1 MGCVLGAAW
10 LLATSVGCSEEP
22 APVEEEK
29 ILGIEETEVWT
40 FGELT
45 DPVYVVRTEH
55 DVPHLYATN
64 RTDLGFVL
72 GFVTARDRYFMMD
85 LSRRLGR
92 GQISELLGDA
102 ALDIDQESRGTGI
115 TFVAQ
120 QIHDAMP
127 PELTEYA
134 DAFAA
139 GINAYIEQVRQDELA
154 PPSELQLAQG
164 ILGVSN
170 PTELM
175 REFDRLDVAAMIA
188 VVLYNSSYETGDIG
202 RSAAAAALDDLFTGG
217 EAFATLRRQ
226 GAIEDIYGDITPV
239 RFISSTGGFE
249 TSAKSGKP
257 AGLPQVGGIA
267 SRVPASVYARA
278 VARSEKQQ
286 RRLQRDREAGYGS
299 NAWAVSGSHTADGA
313 GLMAGD
319 GHLSLS
325 VPSILYRFG
334 LDTTLF
340 GDGDIHQLG
349 MSVPGLPVTA
359 IGTNGKVAWS
369 QTQLSADNT
378 DWYLEQIQLDDDGRP
393 VRSFFEGEW
402 KLLEAIDEEY
412 DIADVPLL
420 ESVGRLETWTRWR
433 TFDGRWLAEIEGRS
447 ASPDEVL
454 APGEALVNMR
464 GEYVVPEDLDGDGV
478 VTAMSFI
485 YAGFYASS
493 VFRGTDAIGRA
504 GDVDEFVEATRGLV
518 AYSQNFAVAD
528 NQGNAMYG
536 AFQPY
541 PCRAFL
547 ERDADGSWT
556 DGSDPNQLLD
566 GTRYGAWTI
575 PMSGGLPDDAPTE
588 DPYACTIPHDAA
600 PKSINPPE
608 GWVSTA
614 NNDPT
619 GTTFDGSMTD
629 DEYWFGGPWNNG
641 FRAHRIGLELEKA
654 IADGGATVEDMSRI
668 QGNTTSNL
676 GELFIASLLESI
688 DYAQGL
694 GPSPSDPSDQRV
706 AALYD
711 GDEGAIDEV
720 KSRLNGWVERG
731 FATPSGVDTFYA
743 PDHDQDARDDAVAT
757 MLFNAWLPR
766 VISGTFDDEG
776 LPGIWQPSGSHGRV
790 KSLDKFLRGRGA
802 DNPLSLASFNAAT
815 GESAF
820 FDVLGTDEVETSHE
834 VILKALVDALA
845 FLRGPAEEENDF
857 EGGFGTSDMSQY
869 LWGLRH
875 YARMESLLADFI
887 GDDPQYAAL
896 TKGFAVSTLQCPLEE
911 DGVTPGEPL
920 FGLEWFP
927 RPGDQYAVDAG
938 NPGFSGTRFSYGSG
952 PVMRMVVALKGDQF
966 EGVNIIPG
974 GQSSITES
982 DFFAD
987 QAHLWLGNQVSPM
1000 RFTVDQV
1007 VDGAVGR
1014 ESYLP

>member
-1 MGCVLGAAW
+1 MAFVSSLVGV
-10 LLATSVGCSEEP
+10 ATSGLGCSEEP

-29 ILGIEETEVWT
+29 ILGIEETEVWN

-55 DVPHLYATN
+55 NVPHLYATN
-64 RTDLGFVL
+64 RRDLGFVL

-85 LSRRLGR
+85 LSRRLGEGR
-92 GQISELLGDA
+92 ISELLGDA

-115 TFVAQ
+115 TYVAQ
-120 QIHDAMP
+120 QIHDTMP
-127 PELTEYA
+127 ADLVEYA

-139 GINAYIEQVRQDELA
+139 GINAYIEQVREDEVP
-154 PPSELQLAQG
+154 PPSELFLAQG

-175 REFDRLDVAAMIA
+175 SDFNRLDVAAMIA

-202 RSAAAAALDDLFTGG
+202 RSAAAAALDDLFTSG
-217 EAFATLRRQ
+217 EALATLRKQ
-226 GAIEDIYGDITPV
+226 GAIEDIFGDITPV

-249 TSAKSGKP
+249 ASTKAGKP
-257 AGLPQVGGIA
+257 LSGPTLGGIA
-267 SRVPASVYARA
+267 TRVPQSVYARA
-278 VARSEKQQ
+278 IARSDKQQ

-299 NAWAVSGSHTADGA
+299 NAWAVSGSHSADGA

-334 LDTTLF
+334 VDTTLF
-340 GDGDIHQLG
+340 GDGDLHQLG
-349 MSVPGLPVTA
+349 MSVPGLPVVA

-393 VRSFFEGEW
+393 SRSLFEGEW
-402 KLLEAIDEEY
+402 RLLEAIDEEY
-412 DIADVPLL
+412 EIADVPLL
-420 ESVGRLETWTRWR
+420 DSVGRTESWTRWR
-433 TFDGRWLAEIEGRS
+433 TFDGRWLGEIEGRS
-447 ASPDEVL
+447 ASVDEVL
-454 APGEALVNMR
+454 APGEALVTMR
-464 GEYVVPEDLDGDGV
+464 GEYVVPEDLNGDGV
-478 VTAMSFI
+478 ITAMSFV

-493 VFRGTDAIGRA
+493 VFRGTDSIGRA
-504 GDVDEFVEATRGLV
+504 DSVDDFVEATRGLV

-547 ERDADGSWT
+547 ERNANGSWT

-575 PMSGGLPDDAPTE
+575 PMSGGLPDDSPSE
-588 DPYACTIPHDAA
+588 DPYACAIPHDAV
-600 PKSINPPE
+600 PTSINPPE

-641 FRAHRIGLELEKA
+641 FRAHRIGLELEQA

-668 QGNTTSNL
+668 QGNTTSNV
-676 GELFIASLLESI
+676 GELLAIHLLQSI
-688 DYAQGL
+688 DYAKDL
-694 GPSPSDPSDQRV
+694 GASPTDPADQRI
-706 AALYD
+706 AALYA
-711 GDEGAIDEV
+711 GDQQAIDEV
-720 KSRLNGWVERG
+720 QSRLDGWIDRG
-731 FATPSGVDTFYA
+731 FNTPSGVNTFYA
-743 PDHDQDARDDAVAT
+743 PDHDQAARDDAVAT

-776 LPGIWQPSGSHGRV
+776 LPGIWQPSGSHGRI
-790 KSLDKFLRGRGA
+790 KALDKFLRGRG
-802 DNPLSLASFNAAT
+802 DGNPSSLASFNAAT
-815 GESAF
+815 SESAF

-834 VILKALVDALA
+834 VVIGALVDALA
-845 FLRGPAEEENDF
+845 FLRGPA
-857 EGGFGTSDMSQY
+857 
-869 LWGLRH
+869 
-875 YARMESLLADFI
+875 
-887 GDDPQYAAL
+887 
-896 TKGFAVSTLQCPLEE
+896 
-911 DGVTPGEPL
+911 
-920 FGLEWFP
+920 
-927 RPGDQYAVDAG
+927 DA
-938 NPGFSGTRFSYGSG
+938 YC
-952 PVMRMVVALKGDQF
+952 RMVQYRPRYIVGCTPRVKGAS
-966 EGVNIIPG
+966 PG
-974 GQSSITES
+974 I
-982 DFFAD
+982 
-987 QAHLWLGNQVSPM
+987 PM
-1000 RFTVDQV
+1000 R
-1007 VDGAVGR
+1007 
-1014 ESYLP
+1014 SS